1 MKNTTKN
8 ICSICHDVI
17 ETQHVFS
24 EDNQVFIKKSRVGSP
39 NGTILKDEW
48 FPINFQW
55 ISDTELRKN
64 IALQSNME

>member
-24 EDNQVFIKKSRVGSP
+24 EDNQVFLKRSMVEPS
-39 NGTILKDEW
+39 NGTILRDEW

-55 ISDTELRKN
+55 VSDMELRN
-64 IALQSNME
+64 SLRLQSHLE